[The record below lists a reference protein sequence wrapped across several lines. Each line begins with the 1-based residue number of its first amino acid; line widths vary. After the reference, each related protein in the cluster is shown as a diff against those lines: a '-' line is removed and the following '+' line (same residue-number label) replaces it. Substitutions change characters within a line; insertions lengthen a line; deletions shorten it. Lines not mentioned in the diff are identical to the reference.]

1 MRLKPG
7 ESEKRAHRANSN
19 GKQRIVIAGGG
30 TGGHLFPGIAIA
42 EAFIKRNPENRVIFI
57 STGKPFEVSVLEEK
71 KILLKTITVE
81 GIKGRGIVNQII
93 SVSKIP
99 KGLFESMLILKDFR
113 PNLVVGVGSY
123 SSGPVVLGAWL
134 MGIKIV
140 LHEQNILPGI
150 TNRILSYLADR
161 IYISFKDTQADFDPQ
176 KVRFT
181 GNPVRNEILC
191 FAMEESEISG
201 SVQGK
206 LFTILIIGGSQGAHS
221 INIAVMDA
229 LKFLK
234 EKDIFFFIH
243 QTGAND
249 EEEVKN
255 AYRKEGIAGTVK
267 AFFNDM
273 GQQYSNADL
282 IICRAGATTVA
293 ELTAI
298 GKGALLI
305 PYPFAADD
313 HQVLNAKTL
322 SDAVHSLNTSPLTF
336 IRNLRPRSKMASG
349 SCSSI
354 PIVIMSGS
362 SLLTSASAIH
372 ECASNLFLIIERL
385 TERTFI
391 SLFIFACSRIC
402 CFESRCPPLTTMLSD
417 LK

>member
-19 GKQRIVIAGGG
+19 GKHIVIAGGG

-71 KILLKTITVE
+71 KFSLKTITVE

-99 KGLFESMLILKDFR
+99 KGLFDSMLILKDFR

-123 SSGPVVLGAWL
+123 SAGPVVLGAWL

-161 IYISFKDTQADFDPQ
+161 IYVSFKDTRANFDPK
-176 KVRFT
+176 KVCFT

-201 SVQGK
+201 SIQGK
-206 LFTILIIGGSQGAHS
+206 LFTIFVIGGSQGAHS
-221 INIAVMDA
+221 INMAVVDA

-234 EKDIFFFIH
+234 KKDSFFFIH
-243 QTGAND
+243 QTGAAD

-255 AYRKEGIAGTVK
+255 AYKEQGIPGIVK

-313 HQVLNAKTL
+313 HQVLNAKKL
-322 SDAVHSLNTSPLTF
+322 SDAGAAEIILQKEL
-336 IRNLRPRSKMASG
+336 SG
-349 SCSSI
+349 R
-354 PIVIMSGS
+354 
-362 SLLTSASAIH
+362 LLARKIEH
-372 ECASNLFLIIERL
+372 YASNYKDISNMALMAKKLGRPDAAEVIVDDCYRL
-385 TERTFI
+385 MKR
-391 SLFIFACSRIC
+391 SRQPTVNR
-402 CFESRCPPLTTMLSD
+402 EPE
-417 LK
+417 

>member
-30 TGGHLFPGIAIA
+30 SGGHLFPGIAIA

-71 KILLKTITVE
+71 KFSLKTITVE

-99 KGLFESMLILKDFR
+99 KGLLESMLILKDFR

-150 TNRILSYLADR
+150 TNHILSYLADR
-161 IYISFKDTQADFDPQ
+161 IYFSFKDTQANFDPK
-176 KVRFT
+176 KVCFT

-221 INIAVMDA
+221 INIAVVDA

-234 EKDIFFFIH
+234 EKDVFFFIH
-243 QTGAND
+243 QTGAAD

-255 AYRKEGIAGTVK
+255 AYREQGVSGIVK

-322 SDAVHSLNTSPLTF
+322 SDAGAAEIILQKELSGRSLARK
-336 IRNLRPRSKMASG
+336 I
-349 SCSSI
+349 
-354 PIVIMSGS
+354 
-362 SLLTSASAIH
+362 
-372 ECASNLFLIIERL
+372 EYYASNYKAISNMALMAKKLGRPDAAEAIVDDCYRL
-385 TERTFI
+385 MKGRVQGSGF
-391 SLFIFACSRIC
+391 RVQG
-402 CFESRCPPLTTMLSD
+402 
-417 LK
+417 

>member
-1 MRLKPG
+1 MRLKH
-7 ESEKRAHRANSN
+7 SAAKNKMQKTNSD
-19 GKQRIVIAGGG
+19 GKHIVIAGGG

-71 KILLKTITVE
+71 IFPLKTITVE

-99 KGLFESMLILKDFR
+99 KGLLESMLILKAFR
-113 PNLVVGVGSY
+113 PHLVVGVGSY
-123 SSGPVVLGAWL
+123 SAGPVVLGAWL
-134 MGIKIV
+134 IGIKIV

-161 IYISFKDTQADFDPQ
+161 IYVSFKDTQANFDP
-176 KVRFT
+176 KKICFT

-206 LFTILIIGGSQGAHS
+206 LFTILVIGGSQGAHS
-221 INIAVMDA
+221 INMAIVDA

-234 EKDIFFFIH
+234 EKDSFFFIH
-243 QTGAND
+243 QTGAAD
-249 EEEVKN
+249 EEEVKD
-255 AYRKEGIAGTVK
+255 AYRKEGISSSVK
-267 AFFNDM
+267 SFFNNM
-273 GQQYSNADL
+273 GQQYGYADL

-305 PYPFAADD
+305 PYPFAADN
-313 HQVLNAKTL
+313 HQALNAKTL
-322 SDAVHSLNTSPLTF
+322 SDAGAAEIIFQKDLNG
-336 IRNLRPRSKMASG
+336 R
-349 SCSSI
+349 
-354 PIVIMSGS
+354 
-362 SLLTSASAIH
+362 LLARKIEH
-372 ECASNLFLIIERL
+372 YASNHRALNNMALMAKKLGRPDAAKAIVDDCYRL
-385 TERTFI
+385 MKGIR
-391 SLFIFACSRIC
+391 
-402 CFESRCPPLTTMLSD
+402 D
-417 LK
+417 

>member
-19 GKQRIVIAGGG
+19 GKHIVIAGGG

-42 EAFIKRNPENRVIFI
+42 EAFIKHNPKNRVIFI
-57 STGKPFEVSVLEEK
+57 STGKPFEVSVLEK
-71 KILLKTITVE
+71 KNFSLKTITVE

-99 KGLFESMLILKDFR
+99 KGLLESMLILKDFR

-123 SSGPVVLGAWL
+123 SAGPVVLGAWL

-161 IYISFKDTQADFDPQ
+161 IYVSFKDTQANFNPK
-176 KVRFT
+176 KVCFT

-191 FAMEESEISG
+191 FAMEESEIPG
-201 SVQGK
+201 SVQSN
-206 LFTILIIGGSQGAHS
+206 LFTILVIGGSQGAHS
-221 INIAVMDA
+221 INMAVVDA

-234 EKDIFFFIH
+234 EKDSFFFIH
-243 QTGAND
+243 QTGAAD

-255 AYRKEGIAGTVK
+255 AYRDQGISSIVK

-273 GQQYSNADL
+273 GQQYNNADL
-282 IICRAGATTVA
+282 VICRAGATTVA

-305 PYPFAADD
+305 PYPYAADD

-322 SDAVHSLNTSPLTF
+322 SDAGAAEIILQKELSGKSLARK
-336 IRNLRPRSKMASG
+336 I
-349 SCSSI
+349 
-354 PIVIMSGS
+354 
-362 SLLTSASAIH
+362 
-372 ECASNLFLIIERL
+372 EQYASNDKTLSNMALMAKKLGRPDAADAIVDDCYRL
-385 TERTFI
+385 MKR
-391 SLFIFACSRIC
+391 SRQSTVNR
-402 CFESRCPPLTTMLSD
+402 EP
-417 LK
+417 

>member
-7 ESEKRAHRANSN
+7 ESGKKAHKANSN
-19 GKQRIVIAGGG
+19 AKHIVIAGGG

-57 STGKPFEVSVLEEK
+57 STGKPFEVSVLKEK
-71 KILLKTITVE
+71 NFLLKTITVE

-123 SSGPVVLGAWL
+123 SAGPAVLGAWL

-161 IYISFKDTQADFDPQ
+161 IYVSFKDTQADFDPK
-176 KVRFT
+176 KVCFT

-191 FAMEESEISG
+191 FAMEQSEISG

-206 LFTILIIGGSQGAHS
+206 PFTVFVIGGSQGAHS
-221 INIAVMDA
+221 INMAVVDA

-234 EKDIFFFIH
+234 EKDGFFFIH
-243 QTGAND
+243 QTGSAD

-255 AYRKEGIAGTVK
+255 AYRGHGITGTVK
-267 AFFNDM
+267 SFFNDM
-273 GQQYSNADL
+273 GLQYRNADL
-282 IICRAGATTVA
+282 IICRAGATTIA
-293 ELTAI
+293 ELTTI

-305 PYPFAADD
+305 PYPFAADN
-313 HQVLNAKTL
+313 HQVLNAKIL
-322 SDAVHSLNTSPLTF
+322 SDAGAAEIILQKELSGRSLARK
-336 IRNLRPRSKMASG
+336 IE
-349 SCSSI
+349 
-354 PIVIMSGS
+354 
-362 SLLTSASAIH
+362 H
-372 ECASNLFLIIERL
+372 YASNHRALNNMALKAKKLGRPDAAKAIVDDCYRIIGIR
-385 TERTFI
+385 
-391 SLFIFACSRIC
+391 
-402 CFESRCPPLTTMLSD
+402 D
-417 LK
+417 LGI